1 VLNTIQNFE
10 SSDNVSGEPLASEEI
25 EIARAILRYLKEH
38 PDAKD
43 TLDGI
48 AQWWLLREWTERRV
62 AEVERAVSF
71 LVAEELVLQTSRTGL
86 LPYYEINNQ
95 KVDQISKLLQSP

>member
-1 VLNTIQNFE
+1 MEVYFE
-10 SSDNVSGEPLASEEI
+10 SSCRMSDQLSGVEEI
-25 EIARAILRYLKEH
+25 EIARAILRYLRTH

-62 AEVERAVSF
+62 AEIERAVTF
-71 LVAEELVLQTSRTGL
+71 LVTEELVLQTTRTGL
-86 LPYYEINNQ
+86 PPYYQLNDQ
-95 KVDQISKLLQSP
+95 KGTEISKILQRS